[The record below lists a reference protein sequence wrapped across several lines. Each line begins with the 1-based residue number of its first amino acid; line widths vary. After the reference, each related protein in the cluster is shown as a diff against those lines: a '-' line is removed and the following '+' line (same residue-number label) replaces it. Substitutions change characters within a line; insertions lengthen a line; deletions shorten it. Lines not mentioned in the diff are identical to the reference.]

1 MKKLLMILA
10 CCFAMVGCAPPAD
23 SGSEEDVDGGSNTTT
38 AVQPTTEEAVATI
51 DTSDESLKLVKIE
64 VPGMTCAEGCPPVVK
79 SALAE
84 CDGVDQVDVCF
95 DSKTATI
102 AIDEQNFDVTKAIA
116 KLGEY
121 GFKDSALKN

>member
-1 MKKLLMILA
+1 MKKLLMIFA

-23 SGSEEDVDGGSNTTT
+23 SGSGNEEEDPNITV
-38 AVQPTTEEAVATI
+38 VQPTSEEAVASI

-64 VPGMTCAEGCPPVVK
+64 VPGMTCAQGCPPVVK

-102 AIDEQNFDVTKAIA
+102 AIDEQDFDATKAIA

-121 GFKDSALKN
+121 GFEDSALKN